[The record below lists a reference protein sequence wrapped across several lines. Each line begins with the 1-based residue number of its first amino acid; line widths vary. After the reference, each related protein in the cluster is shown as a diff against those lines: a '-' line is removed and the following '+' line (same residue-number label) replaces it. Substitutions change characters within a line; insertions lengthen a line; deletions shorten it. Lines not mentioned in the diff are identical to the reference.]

1 MIVMTKASRR
11 TIWRGHFYPAVQ
23 RRSWHVHAAARGN
36 DSTTPRANGARGENY
51 FGFDFA
57 LARHHFG
64 GMFEESSQPSPDL
77 SGSEGELS
85 QHPTRGNAALAV
97 ELARDGA
104 RLAPAERMAL
114 LRERV
119 DGRIVFAH
127 GFGIEGQLLVHWIAE
142 TKLDIDLVTLDTGRL
157 FPETY
162 DLWALT
168 EARYGRR
175 IRAIYPERPELESL
189 VATQGVNGFYESREA
204 RVACCTV
211 RKTRPLDRA
220 LSGASVLMSGVR
232 GDQTATRRAAGLAA
246 FDASRGLIKFNPL
259 FDWTREAV
267 LAAVRANDVP
277 INALHARGFA
287 SIGCSSCTRAI
298 KPGEPERNGRW
309 WWENDGNSECG
320 LHLPRVAAA

>member
-1 MIVMTKASRR
+1 MRMC
-11 TIWRGHFYPAVQ
+11 
-23 RRSWHVHAAARGN
+23 AR
-36 DSTTPRANGARGENY
+36 ALAREYY
-51 FGFDFA
+51 FGFDSA
-57 LARHHFG
+57 PARHHFA
-64 GMFEESSQPSPDL
+64 GMFEELPQTSSDL
-77 SGSEGELS
+77 SVVETEFPAHSTPGE
-85 QHPTRGNAALAV
+85 AALAAQ
-97 ELARDGA
+97 LAREGTD
-104 RLAPAERMAL
+104 LSPAERIRL

-119 DGRIVFAH
+119 GGRIVFAH
-127 GFGIEGQLLVHWIAE
+127 GFGIEGQLLVHWIADAG
-142 TKLDIDLVTLDTGRL
+142 LDIDLVTLDTGRL

-175 IRAIYPERPELESL
+175 IRAIYPERTELENL
-189 VATQGVNGFYESREA
+189 VGSQGVNGFYDSKEA

-211 RKTRPLDRA
+211 RKTGPLDRA
-220 LSGASVLMSGVR
+220 LSGATAWMSGAR

-259 FDWTREAV
+259 FDWTRAAV
-267 LAAVRANDVP
+267 LDAVRANDVP

-287 SIGCSSCTRAI
+287 SIGCASCTRAI

>member
-1 MIVMTKASRR
+1 MRV
-11 TIWRGHFYPAVQ
+11 F
-23 RRSWHVHAAARGN
+23 
-36 DSTTPRANGARGENY
+36 
-51 FGFDFA
+51 
-57 LARHHFG
+57 LARAFLEPALRGAAQIGEIISALTTRLCDTTLHI
-64 GMFEESSQPSPDL
+64 MFDESSQPSPELPGNVEDL
-77 SGSEGELS
+77 S
-85 QHPTRGNAALAV
+85 PTSKPGKAALAAD
-97 ELARDGA
+97 LARAGA
-104 RLAPAERMAL
+104 RLSPAERIAL

-142 TKLDIDLVTLDTGRL
+142 AKLDIDLVTLDTGRL

-175 IRAIYPERPELESL
+175 IRAIYPERPELENL
-189 VATQGVNGFYESREA
+189 VATQGVNGFYDSKEA
-204 RVACCTV
+204 REACCTV

-220 LSGASVLMSGVR
+220 LSGATAWMSGVR
-232 GDQTATRRAAGLAA
+232 GDQTATRRAAGLAN
-246 FDASRGLIKFNPL
+246 FDAGRGLIKFNPL

-267 LAAVRANDVP
+267 LDEVRANDVP

-287 SIGCSSCTRAI
+287 SIGCASCTRALQ
-298 KPGEPERNGRW
+298 PGEPERNGRW

>member
-1 MIVMTKASRR
+1 MNRR
-11 TIWRGHFYPAVQ
+11 
-23 RRSWHVHAAARGN
+23 
-36 DSTTPRANGARGENY
+36 NY
-51 FGFDFA
+51 FGFDSA
-57 LARHHFG
+57 VARHHFPE
-64 GMFEESSQPSPDL
+64 MFEESSQASSEL

-85 QHPTRGNAALAV
+85 SISTPSKASLAA
-97 ELARDGA
+97 ELARAGA
-104 RLAPAERMAL
+104 RLTPAERIAL
-114 LRERV
+114 LRETV

-127 GFGIEGQLLVHWIAE
+127 GFGIEGQLLVHWISKAE
-142 TKLDIDLVTLDTGRL
+142 IDIDLVTLDTGRL

-175 IRAIYPERPELESL
+175 IRAIYPERPELENL
-189 VATQGVNGFYESREA
+189 VATQGVNGFYESKEA
-204 RVACCTV
+204 RTACCTV

-220 LSGASVLMSGVR
+220 LAGAAAWMSGVR
-232 GDQTATRRAAGLAA
+232 ADQTATRRAAGLAG

-267 LAAVRANDVP
+267 LDAVHANDVP
-277 INALHARGFA
+277 INALQARGFA
-287 SIGCSSCTRAI
+287 SIGCASCTRAI

-309 WWENDGNSECG
+309 WWENEGNSECG

>member
-1 MIVMTKASRR
+1 M
-11 TIWRGHFYPAVQ
+11 
-23 RRSWHVHAAARGN
+23 
-36 DSTTPRANGARGENY
+36 RALGGGQNRKNY
-51 FGFDFA
+51 FGFDSSI
-57 LARHHFG
+57 ARHHFAV
-64 GMFEESSQPSPDL
+64 MFEESSQASPDL

-85 QHPTRGNAALAV
+85 SISTPSKAALAA
-97 ELARDGA
+97 ELARAGA
-104 RLAPAERMAL
+104 RMTPAERIAL
-114 LRERV
+114 LRETV

-127 GFGIEGQLLVHWIAE
+127 GFGIEGQLLVHWISKANIE
-142 TKLDIDLVTLDTGRL
+142 IDVVTLDTGRL

-162 DLWALT
+162 ELWALT

-175 IRAIYPERPELESL
+175 IRAIYPERPELENL
-189 VATQGVNGFYESREA
+189 VATQGVNGFYESKEA
-204 RVACCTV
+204 RTACCTV

-220 LSGASVLMSGVR
+220 LAGAGAWMSGVR
-232 GDQTATRRAAGLAA
+232 GDQTATRREAGLAG

-267 LAAVRANDVP
+267 LDAVRANDVP

-287 SIGCSSCTRAI
+287 SIGCASCTRAI

-309 WWENDGNSECG
+309 WWENEGSSECG